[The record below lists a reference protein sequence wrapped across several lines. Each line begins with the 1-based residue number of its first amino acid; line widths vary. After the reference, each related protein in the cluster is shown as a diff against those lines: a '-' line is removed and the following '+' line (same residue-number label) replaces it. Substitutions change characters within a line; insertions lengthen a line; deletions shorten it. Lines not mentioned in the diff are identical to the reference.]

1 MQIQLDI
8 SERSADFF
16 LQYLDSLKEG
26 IVKKMVIT
34 DDGSRSFM
42 VGSVEEVRKR
52 IDRAEKNAE
61 YEEHDA
67 FWKEMGVS

>member
-8 SERSADFF
+8 NEKNSDFF

-26 IVKKMVIT
+26 IIKKMVIT
-34 DDGSRSFM
+34 DDDSKSFM
-42 VGSVEEVRKR
+42 VSSVDEVRKR
-52 IDRAEKNAE
+52 LDNAEKNAE
-61 YEEHDA
+61 YEEHES

>member
-8 SERSADFF
+8 NEKNADFF

-26 IVKKMVIT
+26 IIKKMVIT
-34 DDGSRSFM
+34 DDSKSFM
-42 VGSVEEVRKR
+42 VSSVEEVRKR
-52 IDRAEKNAE
+52 IDNAEKNAE

>member
-8 SERSADFF
+8 NEKNADFF

-26 IVKKMVIT
+26 IIKKMVIT
-34 DDGSRSFM
+34 DDSKSFM
-42 VGSVEEVRKR
+42 VSSVEEVRKR
-52 IDRAEKNAE
+52 IESAEKNAE